1 MVESKGKTEVKQQ
14 QQQQQDQFWVLLVLA
29 PEKQQLVYN
38 SAVPRPCQSW
48 LCDSRYHYPPKSQLS
63 FAAQN
68 YSVKLGKL
76 VKIEIIENTSISLL
90 SNFPPQ
96 NISFNDFLPRVSL
109 LVTSLP
115 RVSLT
120 AKWPA

>member
-1 MVESKGKTEVKQQ
+1 MVESKGKTEVK
-14 QQQQQDQFWVLLVLA
+14 QQQQDQFWVLLVLA

-48 LCDSRYHYPPKSQLS
+48 LCDSRYHSPPKSQLT